1 MSTKG
6 KGKGKGVG
14 VDPVAELARIHA
26 RDAARAAR
34 HWRSGAVVLHNVP
47 LSKPVAAAL
56 DRVWRHFGCA
66 TRAEAVR
73 RCIEMAAAA
82 LDGATK

>member
-6 KGKGKGVG
+6 KGKGAGA
-14 VDPVAELARIHA
+14 DPAAELARIHA

-34 HWRSGAVVLHNVP
+34 HWRSADVVLHNVP
-47 LSKPVAAAL
+47 LSKPLAQAL

-73 RCIEMAAAA
+73 RCIEVAAAG
-82 LDGATK
+82 LDTAKK